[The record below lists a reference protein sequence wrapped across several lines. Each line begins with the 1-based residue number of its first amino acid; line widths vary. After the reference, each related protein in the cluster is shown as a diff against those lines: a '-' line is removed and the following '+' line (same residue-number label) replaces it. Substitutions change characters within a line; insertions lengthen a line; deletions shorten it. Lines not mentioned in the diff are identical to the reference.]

1 MMCLELTCGYCIGS
15 LALLSDGVHQ
25 LSDVALY
32 SGLLLSVF
40 LSGGPGKVGAYSFG
54 YHRAQVLGALVALLM
69 QYFSTGILVAKAVA
83 RLAGQQHPVDGKV
96 ICGVSCITL
105 VVNLVLVCT
114 MPMHGHGHSHG
125 DGASHGES
133 SAANVARLHML
144 GDLFQAFFCVVVGAL
159 IWVVPSCTWA
169 DSLTT
174 FVYAGIVVLSTYRI
188 VQELVS
194 VLMEATPPELKA
206 DTMFAEL
213 SRIKG
218 VIDIHCC
225 HAWVIAPQKV
235 AVSAH
240 LHIED
245 DHHEEVLHS
254 AQILLKHKYGIIHST
269 LQISEDEDLA

>member
-1 MMCLELTCGYCIGS
+1 LGRS
-15 LALLSDGVHQ
+15 K
-25 LSDVALY
+25 LY
-32 SGLLLSVF
+32 LGGLLDHIRVSRHRGTKHLQDC
-40 LSGGPGKVGAYSFG
+40 SGVG
-54 YHRAQVLGALVALLM
+54 Q
-69 QYFSTGILVAKAVA
+69 
-83 RLAGQQHPVDGKV
+83 
-96 ICGVSCITL
+96 C
-105 VVNLVLVCT
+105 
-114 MPMHGHGHSHG
+114 SH
-125 DGASHGES
+125 
-133 SAANVARLHML
+133 
-144 GDLFQAFFCVVVGAL
+144 
-159 IWVVPSCTWA
+159 
-169 DSLTT
+169 
-174 FVYAGIVVLSTYRI
+174 
-188 VQELVS
+188 
-194 VLMEATPPELKA
+194 EATPPELKA